1 VEERRN
7 RGGKS
12 GPMGKEQVNILL
24 FNKWD
29 TSGIEVTDL
38 GLQRAISLKPP
49 AVIPISFGRH
59 EHQRLKKAEVNV
71 IERLANNL
79 MHFGKRYAKNTG
91 RMGGKKMRVLNT
103 IKTALDIIYVET
115 GRNPVELLVKAI
127 ENSSPN
133 EDTTRIVYGG
143 VVYHV
148 SVDVA
153 PLRRVDLALRF
164 IAEGVKESTYSN
176 PRAIEEALASEIILA
191 SRNDMASHA
200 VKKKNEQERIAMAS
214 R

>member
-1 VEERRN
+1 M
-7 RGGKS
+7 S
-12 GPMGKEQVNILL
+12 GKERVNILL

-29 TSGIEVTDL
+29 TSKIEVSDL
-38 GLQRAISLKPP
+38 GLQKAISLRLPG
-49 AVIPISFGRH
+49 VYPITFGRH

-71 IERLANNL
+71 IERLANNM

-91 RMGGKKMRVLNT
+91 RMGGKKMRVLKI
-103 IKTALDIIYVET
+103 IKTALDIINVET
-115 GRNPVELLVKAI
+115 GKNPVELVVRAI
-127 ENSSPN
+127 ENASPN

-176 PRAIEEALASEIILA
+176 PQAIEEALANEIIRA
-191 SRNDMASHA
+191 ANNDMASHA
-200 VKKKNEQERIAMAS
+200 IKKKNEQERIAMAS

>member
-1 VEERRN
+1 M
-7 RGGKS
+7 S
-12 GPMGKEQVNILL
+12 GKEQVNILL

-29 TSGIEVTDL
+29 LRDIKIDDP
-38 GLQRAISLKPP
+38 GLKTVINLKP
-49 AVIPISFGRH
+49 AVIPVTFGRH
-59 EHQRLKKAEVNV
+59 EHQRLKKAEVNIV
-71 IERLANNL
+71 ERLANKM
-79 MHFGKRYAKNTG
+79 MHFGKKYAKNTG
-91 RMGGKKMRVLNT
+91 RMGGKKARMLN
-103 IKTALDIIYVET
+103 IIQAAFEIIYLET
-115 GRNPVELLVKAI
+115 GRNPLALLVRAI

-164 IAEGVKESTYSN
+164 IAEGVRESTYSN
-176 PRAIEEALASEIILA
+176 PQTIEEALAKEIILA
-191 SRNDMASHA
+191 ASNDMSSHA

>member
-1 VEERRN
+1 M
-7 RGGKS
+7 S
-12 GPMGKEQVNILL
+12 GKEQVNIML
-24 FNKWD
+24 FNKWE
-29 TSGIEVTDL
+29 TKEIEVGDI
-38 GLQRAISLKPP
+38 GLKTAISLKP
-49 AVIPISFGRH
+49 AVLPNTFGRH
-59 EHQRLKKAEVNV
+59 EHQRLKKAEVNIV
-71 IERLANNL
+71 ERLANKM
-79 MHFGKRYAKNTG
+79 MHFGKKYAKNTG
-91 RMGGKKMRVLNT
+91 RMGGKKARALNMVR
-103 IKTALDIIYVET
+103 TAFDIIYLET
-115 GRNPVELLVKAI
+115 GKNPVELLVRAI

-164 IAEGVKESTYSN
+164 IAEGVKESAYRN
-176 PRAIEEALASEIILA
+176 PQTVEEALAKEIILA
-191 SRNDMASHA
+191 SNNDMASHA

>member
-1 VEERRN
+1 M
-7 RGGKS
+7 S
-12 GPMGKEQVNILL
+12 GREHVNISL

-29 TSGIEVTDL
+29 TDKIQVKDL
-38 GLQRAISLKPP
+38 GLQKVISLKP
-49 AVIPISFGRH
+49 AVIPITSGRH
-59 EHQRLKKAEVNV
+59 VRQRFRKAEVNIV
-71 IERLANNL
+71 ERLANKM

-91 RMGGKKMRVLNT
+91 RMGGKKAKMLTVIR
-103 IKTALDIIYVET
+103 TALDIIHLET
-115 GRNPVELLVKAI
+115 GKNPVELLVSAV
-127 ENSSPN
+127 ENASPN

-164 IAEGVKESTYSN
+164 IAEGVRESTYSN
-176 PRAIEEALASEIILA
+176 PRSIEEALATEIISA
-191 SRNDMASHA
+191 ANHDMSSHA
-200 VKKKNEQERIAMAS
+200 IKKKNEQERIAMAS

>member
-1 VEERRN
+1 M
-7 RGGKS
+7 S
-12 GPMGKEQVNILL
+12 GKEHVNILL

-29 TSGIEVTDL
+29 TNKIQIKDL
-38 GLQRAISLKPP
+38 GLQKVISLKP
-49 AVIPISFGRH
+49 AVIPLTSGRH
-59 EHQRLKKAEVNV
+59 ERQRFRKAEVNIV
-71 IERLANNL
+71 ERLANKM

-91 RMGGKKMRVLNT
+91 RMGGKKAKMLTVIR
-103 IKTALDIIYVET
+103 TAFDMIYVQT
-115 GRNPVELLVKAI
+115 GKNPLELLVSAI
-127 ENSSPN
+127 ENASPN

-164 IAEGVKESTYSN
+164 IAEGVRESSYSN
-176 PRAIEEALASEIILA
+176 LQTIDEVLAKEIVSA
-191 SRNDMASHA
+191 SVNDMSSHA
-200 VKKKNEQERIAMAS
+200 IKKKNEQERVAMAS

>member
-1 VEERRN
+1 M
-7 RGGKS
+7 S
-12 GPMGKEQVNILL
+12 GKEQVNIML

-29 TSGIEVTDL
+29 TTKIEVTDI
-38 GLQRAISLKPP
+38 GLSRVISLKP
-49 AVIPISFGRH
+49 ASVFPITFGRH
-59 EHQRLKKAEVNV
+59 EHQRLKKSDVNI
-71 IERLANNL
+71 IERLSNKM
-79 MHFGKRYAKNTG
+79 MHFGKKYAKNTG
-91 RMGGKKMRVLNT
+91 RMGGKKAHVLNVVR
-103 IKTALDIIYVET
+103 TALDIINVET
-115 GRNPVELLVKAI
+115 GKNPLELLVRAI
-127 ENSSPN
+127 ENASPN

-164 IAEGVKESTYSN
+164 IAEGVRESSYSN

-191 SRNDMASHA
+191 SRSDMASHA